1 MRSSYSD
8 RSRSRSQSVAGD
20 EDEVLPIVEYE
31 EEILKNIRENQVV
44 IITGETGSGK
54 STQIPQMLFK
64 HGYHSFR
71 SITNSFLKK
80 GALAVSQP
88 RRVAATNLARRV
100 SEEMKCTLGE
110 EVGYTIRFVFIH
122 ILDSSHL

>member
-64 HGYHSFR
+64 NG
-71 SITNSFLKK
+71 
-80 GALAVSQP
+80 
-88 RRVAATNLARRV
+88 
-100 SEEMKCTLGE
+100 
-110 EVGYTIRFVFIH
+110 
-122 ILDSSHL
+122 